1 MKACHH
7 LDTGDRHA
15 TGSDKK
21 TAKVT
26 FATQADPVVLQTLKS
41 IAASEGRQ
49 MQAPVDEALRDYI
62 ERKTGNAPRGHVME
76 AFRNSMEHYDSL
88 YRELAK

>member
-1 MKACHH
+1 MQQAQTEKA
-7 LDTGDRHA
+7 
-15 TGSDKK
+15 
-21 TAKVT
+21 AKVK

-49 MQAPVDEALRDYI
+49 IQALVDEALRDYI
-62 ERKTGNAPRGHVME
+62 ERKTGNTPRRHVMD
-76 AFRNSMEHYDSL
+76 AFRNSMEQYDSL

>member
-1 MKACHH
+1 MQQAQIE
-7 LDTGDRHA
+7 
-15 TGSDKK
+15 K
-21 TAKVT
+21 TAKVK

-49 MQAPVDEALRDYI
+49 IQALVDEALRDYI
-62 ERKTGNAPRGHVME
+62 ERKTGNTPRRHVTD
-76 AFRNSMEHYDSL
+76 AFRKSMEQYDSL

>member
-1 MKACHH
+1 MQQAQIE
-7 LDTGDRHA
+7 
-15 TGSDKK
+15 K
-21 TAKVT
+21 TAKVK

-49 MQAPVDEALRDYI
+49 IQALVDEALRDYI
-62 ERKTGNAPRGHVME
+62 ERKTGNTPRRHVMD
-76 AFRNSMEHYDSL
+76 AIRNSMEQYDSL

>member
-1 MKACHH
+1 MEQAQKE
-7 LDTGDRHA
+7 
-15 TGSDKK
+15 KK
-21 TAKVT
+21 LKVK

-49 MQAPVDEALRDYI
+49 IQALVDEALRDYI
-62 ERKTGNAPRGHVME
+62 ERKTGTAPRRHVMD
-76 AFRNSMEHYDSL
+76 ALTHSMEQYDRL

>member
-1 MKACHH
+1 MQQAQTEKA
-7 LDTGDRHA
+7 
-15 TGSDKK
+15 
-21 TAKVT
+21 AKVK

-49 MQAPVDEALRDYI
+49 IQALVDEALRDYI
-62 ERKTGNAPRGHVME
+62 ERKTGNPPRRHVME
-76 AFRNSMEHYDSL
+76 AFRRSMEQYGSL

>member
-1 MKACHH
+1 MQQAQI
-7 LDTGDRHA
+7 
-15 TGSDKK
+15 KK
-21 TAKVT
+21 TAKVK

-49 MQAPVDEALRDYI
+49 MQALVEEALRDYI
-62 ERKTGNAPRGHVME
+62 ERKTGNVPRRHVME
-76 AFRNSMEHYDSL
+76 AFRNSMGHYDSL